1 MDTILKFDRVVL
13 KKELNEKIKR
23 VGDVFEIANILSD
36 SFVLRDDKTKTALGV
51 VSFEDFD
58 KHFVHESN
66 YNNNWTPWT
75 PILSLAG
82 QTEAM
87 YRTNRRRV
95 QVKFLTD
102 KVKAEACCC
111 RDDDFNLYLGI
122 QIAYSRC
129 YTKALTKRM
138 EEHERK
144 LKEIKCEIKENN
156 RVLKK
161 LINSLGD

>member
-1 MDTILKFDRVVL
+1 MKTVLKFDRVVL
-13 KKELNEKIKR
+13 VKELDEKIKK
-23 VGDVFEIANILSD
+23 VGDVFEIANILTD
-36 SFVLRDDKTKTALGV
+36 SFVLRDSKTKTALGV

-58 KHFVHESN
+58 KHFVKEDSFKG
-66 YNNNWTPWT
+66 WTPWT
-75 PILSLAG
+75 PIVGISG
-82 QTEAM
+82 QTDVL

-95 QVKFLTD
+95 QMKFLTD
-102 KVKAEACCC
+102 NVRAEACCM
-111 RDDDFNLYLGI
+111 RSDDFNLYTGV

-138 EEHERK
+138 EEHEGK

>member
-13 KKELNEKIKR
+13 TKELNEKIKR
-23 VGDVFEIANILSD
+23 VGDVFEIANILD
-36 SFVLRDDKTKTALGV
+36 GSFVLRDSKTKTALGV

-58 KHFVHESN
+58 KHFVKEDSFKG
-66 YNNNWTPWT
+66 WTPWT
-75 PILSLAG
+75 PILGLAG
-82 QTEAM
+82 QTDAV

-95 QVKFLTD
+95 QVRFLTD
-102 KVKAEACCC
+102 KVGAEACCC
-111 RDDDFNLYLGI
+111 KDDDFNLYLGI

-129 YTKALTKRM
+129 YTKALTKRK

-144 LKEIKCEIKENN
+144 LKEIKGEIKENN